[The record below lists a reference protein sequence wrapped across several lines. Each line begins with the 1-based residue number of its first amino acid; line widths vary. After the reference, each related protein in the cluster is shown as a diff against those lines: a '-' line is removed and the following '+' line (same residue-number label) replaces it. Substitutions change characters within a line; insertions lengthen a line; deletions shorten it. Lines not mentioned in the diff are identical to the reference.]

1 MLGSLTFAAVLST
14 AVGALDAAPRDAP
27 PLDAAQLKAAMQET
41 KEAAKAAQVGRAFRI
56 EIPFVDG
63 RKRDAPTFQSPAR
76 WVYDFKH
83 DQLDLII
90 GPGEVTPSNYD
101 QFAPQ
106 GLDKLPPLQSFVFD
120 SRQVTNET
128 AFTID
133 NRTKAHQM
141 DAGALSDGRGDGQAI
156 GKRSWLY
163 SFAIAVPYDEKGV
176 SGLPTGFK
184 PLSIHK
190 VDHLPQREL
199 RRYVSHMTLV
209 LEGEITDLGQQPP
222 TFCGGFQ
229 GGVTSKFMTGDEL
242 ISLHAKQCFVTARI
256 DKVTVMRGGETLAS
270 WPRAPATAE

>member
-1 MLGSLTFAAVLST
+1 MLGSLLFAAALST
-14 AVGALDAAPRDAP
+14 ATASTDVA
-27 PLDAAQLKAAMQET
+27 PLDATQLKAAMQGT
-41 KEAAKAAQVGRAFRI
+41 GEAAKVPQIGRTFRI

-90 GPGEVTPSNYD
+90 GPGEVTPINYD

-120 SRQVTNET
+120 SHQVTNET

-133 NRTKAHQM
+133 NKTKAHQM
-141 DAGALSDGRGDGQAI
+141 APGALSDGRGDGQAM

-163 SFAIAVPYDEKGV
+163 SFAIAVPYDEKGA

-209 LEGEITDLGQQPP
+209 LEGEITDLGQRPS
-222 TFCGGFQ
+222 TFCGSFR

-270 WPRAPATAE
+270 WPRAPAIAD